1 MASINPSV
9 LDCRNSPHV
18 SGKTDNH
25 CRLTITNITQTDGNQ
40 NQTTVS
46 WKITVEGTPYSYL
59 YALYVS
65 LGGVTLYDHLAGEL
79 ETLLQVVLLL
89 LIITMTVL

>member
-25 CRLTITNITQTDGNQ
+25 CRLTITNITQTD
-40 NQTTVS
+40 
-46 WKITVEGTPYSYL
+46 
-59 YALYVS
+59 
-65 LGGVTLYDHLAGEL
+65 
-79 ETLLQVVLLL
+79 
-89 LIITMTVL
+89 